1 MKKFLASLVAIAFL
15 SVSGITF
22 AAEKKDEKKADKP
35 AAGAEKDMKSSDA
48 KDKKKKKKKEGC

>member
-15 SVSGITF
+15 SVSGVAF

-35 AAGAEKDMKSSDA
+35 KAGASKDGKAADA
-48 KDKKKKKKKEGC
+48 KAKKKKKEGC